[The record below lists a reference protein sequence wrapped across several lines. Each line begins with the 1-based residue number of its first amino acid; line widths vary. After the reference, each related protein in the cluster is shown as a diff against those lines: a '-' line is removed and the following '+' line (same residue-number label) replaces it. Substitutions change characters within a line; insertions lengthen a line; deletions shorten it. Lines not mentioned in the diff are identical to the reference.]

1 LPDGIGGCAVERTE
15 FSRVATIQL
24 ELHEQV
30 QFNIRQHALLTPGAT
45 KHVNSDEQG

>member
-15 FSRVATIQL
+15 FSLVATIQL